1 MIRKDPFAY
10 SGFTKDNVTVPAY
23 GTATVEYSDV
33 TPNYFRVQNVGTSQI
48 LAGTSVMPSKKRY
61 DFAIGGEAVKM
72 YAEPNKRSRLYLLNQ
87 SGTDVECVVVAF
99 EAPFDPLIL
108 ALSEISLS
116 LDTSS
121 MTISQEISGFK
132 ASLPA
137 GTNNIGKVEV
147 SNLTNYAGTLAEIL
161 TAIGNIGSSSAWTA
175 DDVSSLLARVY
186 HPAKESLRR
195 DQMHT
200 YTQAGTATSTGT
212 TLTPQTGRFFSKINF
227 LSNDGE
233 SDLNFIYTDKNAT
246 KSITIKAGEV
256 LNDLECYFTQIKF
269 TGNNVP
275 FRCLYTTELT
285 TITV

>member
-1 MIRKDPFAY
+1 MRKDPFAY
-10 SGFTKDNVTVPAY
+10 SGFTKNNVTVPAY

-33 TPNYFRVQNVGTSQI
+33 TPNYFRVQNVGPSQI
-48 LAGTSVMPSKKRY
+48 LGGTSVMPSKKRY
-61 DFAIGGEAVKM
+61 DFAIGGESVKM

-108 ALSEISLS
+108 ALSEVSLS

-121 MTISQEISGFK
+121 MTISQEIAGFR

-147 SNLTNYAGTLAEIL
+147 SNLTEIL
-161 TAIGNIGSSSAWTA
+161 TAIVSSSAWTA
-175 DDVSSLLARVY
+175 DDVSSLLARAS
-186 HPAKESLRR
+186 HPAKEVLRR
-195 DQMHT
+195 EQIHT
-200 YTQAGTATSTGT
+200 YTQAGTATSAGT

-227 LSNDGE
+227 LSNDGT

-256 LNDLECYFTQIKF
+256 LNDLDCYFTQIKF
-269 TGNNVP
+269 TGDNVP
-275 FRCLYTTELT
+275 FRCLYTTALS